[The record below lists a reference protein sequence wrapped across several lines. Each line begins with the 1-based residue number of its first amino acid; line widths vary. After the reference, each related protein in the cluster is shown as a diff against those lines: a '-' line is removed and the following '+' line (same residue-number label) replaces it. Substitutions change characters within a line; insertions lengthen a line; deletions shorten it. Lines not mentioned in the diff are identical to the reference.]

1 MVEEVEE
8 KGIEKRGDKPDTAD
22 RSTKFVDVK
31 HSYMICTE
39 RKRHLPMGRSDN
51 HHHHTNTHTHVRQPE
66 LQPETKRLHVG
77 QRLKHGDRAYKP

>member
-51 HHHHTNTHTHVRQPE
+51 HHHHTNTHTYSTARTPARNKALACRPKAE
-66 LQPETKRLHVG
+66 AR
-77 QRLKHGDRAYKP
+77 